1 MKKNMNIVFSS
12 ALTDIVEK
20 NPSFDAGKLRVAYT
34 GKNRNNT
41 FISKEAF
48 ERAVP
53 SMFNVPVVAN
63 YMREEN
69 EIGSHDGEWIE
80 DKAGEVKY
88 INLTQP
94 VGIVPESAQWYW
106 EDIED
111 HGVVHQYFC
120 TDVILW
126 KRQEAYQKIKDNGI
140 TEQSMEIE
148 VQNGEM
154 LDDYYN
160 IKDFCFTAFC
170 LLGTAEPCFESAA
183 LFTFEHK
190 EEFQQQYTEMLKEF
204 KLAFASADETDKKEG
219 KESLKLNELLEKYSV
234 SESDLNF
241 EIEGLSDEELEAKF
255 AEVFESEADEVEEV
269 EEKDVEDEIDE
280 PDTSDDSDVEPD
292 ENPDA
297 EEFGLNSQLA
307 DNLRKAI
314 GSEKYEDDW
323 GYTCSRRF
331 MIDYDTDASE
341 VYFWDCEDGNMY
353 GCKYTLDGD
362 DVVIDFANAKRKKY
376 AIVDYVEGSTQE
388 FNLKEVLNAF
398 SEKYAVAAVDQKE
411 LARLKEFE
419 QKTLAA
425 AREADEAELFGKFED
440 KLKDNEEFVSLKEK
454 SAEFTLEDLEKELF
468 ALVGKVEFAL
478 AKDSKPQNKPGFGF
492 EDTRKNDSM
501 RALFAGIGKDKED

>member
-1 MKKNMNIVFSS
+1 MKRNMNIVFSS

-63 YMREEN
+63 YMREED
-69 EIGSHDGEWIE
+69 EIGSHDGEWVK
-80 DKAGEVKY
+80 DKDGETKY
-88 INLTQP
+88 VNLTQP

-106 EDIED
+106 EDVED
-111 HGVVHQYFC
+111 RGVMHQYFC

-126 KRQEAYQKIKDNGI
+126 KRQEAYQKIKDNGV

-154 LDDYYN
+154 LDDYYD

-183 LFTFEHK
+183 LFTFEQK
-190 EEFQQQYTEMLKEF
+190 DEFQRQYTEMLKEF

-219 KESLKLNELLEKYSV
+219 KE
-234 SESDLNF
+234 
-241 EIEGLSDEELEAKF
+241 
-255 AEVFESEADEVEEV
+255 VEEV
-269 EEKDVEDEIDE
+269 EETEEPEDDTDDD
-280 PDTSDDSDVEPD
+280 PDS
-292 ENPDA
+292 

-323 GYTCSRRF
+323 GYTWSRRF
-331 MIDYDTDASE
+331 MIDYDAEVSE
-341 VYFWDCEDGNMY
+341 VYFYDCEDGNMY
-353 GCKYTLDGD
+353 GCEYKLDGD
-362 DVVIDFANAKRKKY
+362 DVVVDFENSKRKKY

-388 FNLKEVLNAF
+388 FNLKEVLDTF
-398 SEKYAVAAVDQKE
+398 SKEYATAAVDQKE
-411 LARLKEFE
+411 FDRLKEFE

-425 AREADEAELFGKFED
+425 TREADEAELFERFDD
-440 KLKDNEEFVSLKEK
+440 KLKDNDEFKALKEN
-454 SAEFTLEDLEKELF
+454 SAKYTLEDLEKELF
-468 ALVGKVEFAL
+468 ALVGKIEFAL
-478 AKDSKPQNKPGFGF
+478 GNEPKPQSKPGIGF
-492 EDTRKNDSM
+492 EDTRKNDPM

>member
-63 YMREEN
+63 YMREED
-69 EIGSHDGEWIE
+69 EIGSHDGEWVK
-80 DKAGEVKY
+80 DKDGETKY
-88 INLTQP
+88 VNLTQP

-106 EDIED
+106 EDVED
-111 HGVVHQYFC
+111 RGVMHQYFC
-120 TDVILW
+120 TDVVLW
-126 KRQEAYQKIKDNGI
+126 KRQEAYQKIKDNGV

-154 LDDYYN
+154 LDDYYD

-183 LFTFEHK
+183 LFTFEQK
-190 EEFQQQYTEMLKEF
+190 DEFQRQYTEMLKEF

-219 KESLKLNELLEKYSV
+219 KENLKLNELLEKYSV

-241 EIEGLSDEELEAKF
+241 EIDGLSDDELEAKF
-255 AEVFESEADEVEEV
+255 AEAFEADDEEVEEV
-269 EEKDVEDEIDE
+269 EEVEETEE
-280 PDTSDDSDVEPD
+280 PEDDTTDDPD
-292 ENPDA
+292 S

-323 GYTCSRRF
+323 GYTWSRRF
-331 MIDYDTDASE
+331 MIDYDAEASE
-341 VYFWDCEDGNMY
+341 VYFYDCEDGNMY
-353 GCKYTLDGD
+353 GCEYKLDGD
-362 DVVIDFANAKRKKY
+362 DVVVDFENSKRKKY

-388 FNLKEVLNAF
+388 FNLKEVLDTF
-398 SEKYAVAAVDQKE
+398 SKEYATAAVDQKE
-411 LARLKEFE
+411 FDRLKEFE

-425 AREADEAELFGKFED
+425 TREADEAELFERFDD
-440 KLKDNEEFVSLKEK
+440 KLKDNDEFKALKEN
-454 SAEFTLEDLEKELF
+454 SAKYTLEDLEKELF

-478 AKDSKPQNKPGFGF
+478 ANEPKPQSKPGIGF
-492 EDTRKNDSM
+492 EDTRKNDPM